1 MFTTKTSASASS
13 GRNWRLGIFRSFATL
28 IALAFM
34 AVSGTEFVQAWILG
48 DPAESIHLWHIAEL
62 VALLSILLAGT
73 LFSLLHRPEE
83 KPLLAQFFVLSM
95 GISAI
100 GIMPFEI
107 KAGVLLLIMVLF
119 LTAYPR
125 FRTLLNNRRQGP
137 ISWPLLVASL
147 LLTVM
152 LAPRAYQEI
161 QWQILGM
168 AEKDIH
174 ALDLHW
180 IGSAVLMILLWLSGI
195 LAATRIAGWKELSII
210 TGATYCYLGVTA
222 MFLQDGYAG
231 SWSGG
236 YGLIAITAGVFY
248 IIAAFA
254 GAALM
259 RNAQHTRKAAFT
271 AEVALEMSPMV
282 RSGSRNPET
291 GSLVMY
297 NLPVSRTVQ
306 LPETQQLLESYS

>member
-13 GRNWRLGIFRSFATL
+13 GRNWRLGLFRSVATVV
-28 IALAFM
+28 ALAFM
-34 AVSGTEFVQAWILG
+34 AVSGSEFVKAWILG

-62 VALLSILLAGT
+62 VALLSILLGGT
-73 LFSLLHRPEE
+73 LFSLLHQPEE

-119 LTAYPR
+119 LATYPR
-125 FRTLLNNRRQGP
+125 FRILLNSRPQGP
-137 ISWPLLVASL
+137 ISWTLLVASL

-161 QWQILGM
+161 QWQIIGM
-168 AEKDIH
+168 VEKDIH

-180 IGSAVLMILLWLSGI
+180 IGSAVLMILLFLSGI
-195 LAATRIAGWKELSII
+195 LSATRIAGWKELSII

-236 YGLIAITAGVFY
+236 YGFIAITAGVFY

-254 GAALM
+254 GAALI
-259 RNAQHTRKAAFT
+259 RNAQRTRKAD
-271 AEVALEMSPMV
+271 ALVEGAPEKFPAIHV
-282 RSGSRNPET
+282 GNRNPET

-297 NLPVSRTVQ
+297 TLPASRTVQ